1 MKLIIFG
8 STGRTG
14 LQLVTQA
21 LEKGHEVTAFARSPE
36 KINLEHT
43 NLIKLKGNAL
53 DYDSVV
59 TALQGQD
66 AVLCALGMPDILD
79 KSQLRAKATKNI
91 IAGMEKSNIKRF
103 ICLSSLGAGD
113 SYEILPF
120 HYKYIIAPIL
130 MRNLFIDH
138 NLQEEH
144 IQKSKLDWTIVRAGN
159 LTDGEYTGIYQKDFK
174 TINKTV
180 AIKISRAD
188 TADFM
193 LRQLLDN
200 KYLHKTPCISY

>member
-14 LQLVTQA
+14 LQLITQA
-21 LEKGHEVTAFARSPE
+21 LEMGHEVTAFARNPE
-36 KINLEHT
+36 KINLKHD

-66 AVLCALGMPDILD
+66 AVLCALGMPNILD
-79 KSQLRAKATKNI
+79 KSQLRAKATENI
-91 IAGMEKSNIKRF
+91 IAGMEKSGVKRF

-113 SYEILPF
+113 SHEILPF
-120 HYKYIIAPIL
+120 HYKYIIAPLI
-130 MRNLFIDH
+130 MRHLFVDH
-138 NLQEEH
+138 NLQEDH
-144 IQKSKLDWTIVRAGN
+144 IEKSKLDWTIVRPGN
-159 LTDGEYTGIYQKDFK
+159 LTDGEYTGNYQEDFK
-174 TINKTV
+174 TINKTI

-193 LRQLLDN
+193 LKQLQDN
-200 KYLHKTPCISY
+200 KYLHKAPCISY